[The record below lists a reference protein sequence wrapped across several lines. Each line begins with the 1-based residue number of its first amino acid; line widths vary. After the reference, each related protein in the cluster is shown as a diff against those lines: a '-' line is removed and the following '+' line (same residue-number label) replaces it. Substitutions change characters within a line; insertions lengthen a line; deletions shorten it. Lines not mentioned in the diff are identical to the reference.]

1 MKSISLHSNS
11 VHVFKQRG
19 IALFVALIALLVM
32 SLAAVALI
40 RSVDTN
46 TMIAGNLSF
55 RQTALVASDR
65 GAEAALEWMDAKL
78 GVNATMLN
86 DHIPAEGYFAT
97 YVAECTGEQDPDGKE
112 VDAIKLVDN
121 CGVLSIADDGLGN
134 EIRYVI
140 QRMCFDPDTV
150 LPYDADESTCL
161 LGEAEIGTGSKKV
174 KPKPQAGMQLD
185 AKQSPIY
192 RVTVKVTGPRNTV
205 SYAQTFVY

>member
-1 MKSISLHSNS
+1 MKSITVKSDS
-11 VHVFKQRG
+11 FKSFRQQG
-19 IALFVALIALLVM
+19 VVLFIALIALLVM

-55 RQTALVASDR
+55 RQSALVSSDR
-65 GAEAALEWMDAKL
+65 GAEAALEWIDAKL
-78 GVNATMLN
+78 VVNASDLN
-86 DHIPAEGYFAT
+86 NHIPAEGYFST
-97 YVAECTGEQDPDGKE
+97 YVAECTGAQDPDGNE
-112 VDAIKLVDN
+112 VDAIRLVDN

-150 LPYDADESTCL
+150 PPYDADESTCL

-174 KPKPQAGMQLD
+174 RGKDKGGMLLD

-192 RVTVKVTGPRNTV
+192 RVTVKVTGPRNTI
-205 SYAQTFVY
+205 SYAQTFAY

>member
-1 MKSISLHSNS
+1 MRRLRVKSISVSA
-11 VHVFKQRG
+11 FRQRG

-32 SLAAVALI
+32 SLTAVALI

-46 TMIAGNLSF
+46 TMIAGNMSF

-86 DHIPAEGYFAT
+86 NHIPAEGYFAT
-97 YVAECTGEQDPDGKE
+97 YVAECTGEQDPEGDE
-112 VDAIKLVDN
+112 VDAIRLVDN

-134 EIRYVI
+134 EIRYII

-174 KPKPQAGMQLD
+174 RGGSRAGMLLD
-185 AKQSPIY
+185 AKQSPVF
-192 RVTVKVTGPRNTV
+192 RVTVKVTGPRNTI
-205 SYAQTFVY
+205 SYAQTFAY

>member
-1 MKSISLHSNS
+1 MRRLRMKSISVSAFS
-11 VHVFKQRG
+11 QRG

-65 GAEAALEWMDAKL
+65 GAEAALVWIDGKL
-78 GVNATMLN
+78 PGNDLN
-86 DHIPAEGYFAT
+86 NHIPAEGYFAT
-97 YVAECTGEQDPDGKE
+97 YVAECTGEQDPEGDE
-112 VDAIKLVDN
+112 VDAIRLVDN

-134 EIRYVI
+134 EIRYII

-174 KPKPQAGMQLD
+174 KRKDQGGMLLD

-205 SYAQTFVY
+205 SYAQTFAY

>member
-1 MKSISLHSNS
+1 MRRLRVKSISVSA
-11 VHVFKQRG
+11 FRQRG

-55 RQTALVASDR
+55 RQSALVSSDR
-65 GAEAALEWMDAKL
+65 GAEAALDWIGAKL

-86 DHIPAEGYFAT
+86 NHIPAEGYFAT
-97 YVAECTGEQDPDGKE
+97 YVAECTGEQDPEGDE
-112 VDAIKLVDN
+112 VDAIRLVDN

-134 EIRYVI
+134 EIRYII

-174 KPKPQAGMQLD
+174 RGGSRAGMLLD
-185 AKQSPIY
+185 AKQSPVF
-192 RVTVKVTGPRNTV
+192 RVTVKVTGPRNTI
-205 SYAQTFVY
+205 SYAQTFAY

>member
-1 MKSISLHSNS
+1 MRRLRMKSISVSAFS
-11 VHVFKQRG
+11 QRG

-55 RQTALVASDR
+55 RQTALTTSDR
-65 GAEAALEWMDAKL
+65 GAEAALVWIDGKL
-78 GVNATMLN
+78 AGNANDLN
-86 DHIPAEGYFAT
+86 NHIPAEGYFAT
-97 YVAECTGEQDPDGKE
+97 YVAECTGEQDPDGNE
-112 VDAIKLVDN
+112 VDAIRLVDN